1 MSYNNPYS
9 SKTSSPSQVSTAKR
23 SFLKDSSWIKKDG
36 DDDDDSVFQDK
47 LAHKTGSVSNLTK
60 RFGGSQDLDQSRNQT
75 SSKTVVTSSGSGVKT
90 TTSTIETKTVTPT
103 KPALQTKPPLSPGG
117 KSSFTDR
124 VFSANKPDQTSP
136 QSTTTTTTTVSRQTT
151 YTETTNGVNT
161 KILSPSSTVNTKI
174 LSPTSPV
181 NIKSSVE
188 SAPKS
193 PAPVPIIN
201 SKTISSVT
209 ESPSPTLS
217 GSKSP
222 SYKSST
228 LDNLADTLIDI
239 PTKPA
244 DTTTV
249 KTRTSI
255 TRKESE
261 VDSIPARHLDSLAD
275 TLDPFSSTTKP
286 QEKTRGRV
294 NTNIL
299 SPTSTVN
306 TKILSPTSP
315 VNIKSSVES
324 APKSPAPVPITSS
337 KTISSVTES
346 PSPTLSGSK
355 SPSYKSSTLDN
366 LADTLIDIPTK
377 PADTTT
383 VKTRT
388 SITKKGS
395 EVDSIPA
402 RHLDSLADTLD
413 PFSSTTKP
421 QEKTRGSSYDSLSDS
436 LLSSPTKST
445 KTETSY
451 TKSTKYSPGDTLIS
465 SKTSPS
471 VQSMSKRTVSD
482 RNVCSFCHQPITESI
497 RMVLDEL
504 KIFSHAD
511 CFKCV
516 GCHCKLS
523 KLEAGDSLWV
533 YRDAVNC
540 DNCYMK
546 IKDRWYH

>member
-9 SKTSSPSQVSTAKR
+9 SKTSSPSQVSAAKR

-103 KPALQTKPPLSPGG
+103 KPALQTKPPSSPGG

-124 VFSANKPDQTSP
+124 VFSANKPSDQTSP
-136 QSTTTTTTTVSRQTT
+136 QSTTTTTTTVSRKTT

-161 KILSPSSTVNTKI
+161 KILSPTSTVNTKI

-188 SAPKS
+188 STPKS
-193 PAPVPIIN
+193 PAPVPITRSS

-255 TRKESE
+255 TRK
-261 VDSIPARHLDSLAD
+261 
-275 TLDPFSSTTKP
+275 
-286 QEKTRGRV
+286 
-294 NTNIL
+294 
-299 SPTSTVN
+299 
-306 TKILSPTSP
+306 
-315 VNIKSSVES
+315 
-324 APKSPAPVPITSS
+324 
-337 KTISSVTES
+337 
-346 PSPTLSGSK
+346 
-355 SPSYKSSTLDN
+355 
-366 LADTLIDIPTK
+366 
-377 PADTTT
+377 
-383 VKTRT
+383 
-388 SITKKGS
+388 GS

-413 PFSSTTKP
+413 PFSSTTTP

-451 TKSTKYSPGDTLIS
+451 TKSTKHSSGDTLIS